1 MKTQIACAGTAYRDD
16 NGLAFDR
23 GYKYGDVTTTFGA
36 GCVTA
41 HINGGFT
48 VELCGIFIK
57 GCHIEIIKEPSL
69 AIDAKRAVSPGEVS
83 ILNRPW
89 QYYAENVGA
98 FDGVAEITINDAAM
112 EVFPVAIEVKK
123 AAGCGGVVSVWGERV
138 SWISHT
144 NFYANPEEWRAFNAR
159 CEEAATKAFH
169 DRQSTSIGGE
179 ECDDGLLS
187 GAQEEEGAGMK
198 V

>member
-16 NGLAFDR
+16 NGQAVDR
-23 GYKYGDVTTTFGA
+23 GYKYGDVTTPFGS
-36 GCVTA
+36 GRVTA

-48 VELCGIFIK
+48 IELCGILIN

-69 AIDAKRAVSPGEVS
+69 AIDPKRAIPHGEVS

-123 AAGCGGVVSVWGERV
+123 AAGCGGEVLVWRERV

-144 NFYANPEEWRAFNAR
+144 NFYTYPEEWRAFNAR

-169 DRQSTSIGGE
+169 DRQSTSTGGE
-179 ECDDGLLS
+179 ECQEGLLS
-187 GAQEEEGAGMK
+187 ETQQEEGARMK

>member
-16 NGLAFDR
+16 NGQAVDR
-23 GYKYGDVTTTFGA
+23 GYKYGDVTTPFGS
-36 GCVTA
+36 GRVTA
-41 HINGGFT
+41 HINGAFT
-48 VELCGIFIK
+48 IELCGILIN

-69 AIDAKRAVSPGEVS
+69 AIDPKRAIPPGEVS

-112 EVFPVAIEVKK
+112 EIFPVAIEVKK
-123 AAGCGGVVSVWGERV
+123 AAGCGGEVLVWRERV

-144 NFYANPEEWRAFNAR
+144 NFYTYPEEWRAFNAR

-169 DRQSTSIGGE
+169 DRHSTSNGGE
-179 ECDDGLLS
+179 ECRDGLS
-187 GAQEEEGAGMK
+187 ETQEEEGAGMK
-198 V
+198 I

>member
-16 NGLAFDR
+16 NGQAVDR
-23 GYKYGDVTTTFGA
+23 GYKYGDVTTPFGS
-36 GCVTA
+36 GRVTA

-48 VELCGIFIK
+48 IELCGILIN

-69 AIDAKRAVSPGEVS
+69 AIDPKRATPPGEVS
-83 ILNRPW
+83 ILNRTW

-123 AAGCGGVVSVWGERV
+123 AAGCGGEVLVWRERV

-144 NFYANPEEWRAFNAR
+144 NFYTYPEEWRAFNAR

-169 DRQSTSIGGE
+169 DRQSTSTGGE
-179 ECDDGLLS
+179 ECQEGLLS
-187 GAQEEEGAGMK
+187 ETQQGEGARMK